1 MSYLKNASD
10 VSEIEALRR
19 ELEETGLSEEEKDS
33 RGIQR
38 EKDKL

>member
-19 ELEETGLSEEEKDS
+19 ELEETGYLRKRKIPGDS
-33 RGIQR
+33 KRKR
-38 EKDKL
+38 